1 MDVLI
6 PVLLCIFVVAL
17 LYASVGHGGA
27 SGYLAIM
34 TLFGFE
40 PQFLR
45 SSALLLNIFVS
56 GIAFYQYHRK
66 GYFKWNIFLPF
77 AAASIPAA
85 FLGGFISID
94 PVIYRKVLGVCLL
107 IAVFRM
113 TFFFVKRSVDK
124 KSFSLYAGLIIGTV
138 FGLISGVIGVGG
150 GIFLSPL
157 LLLMHWADM
166 KETAAVSALFIF
178 VNSIAGMTGIL
189 TAGTNLYPQIFIL
202 VLAAVIGGVVGSHF
216 GSLKFPEKILKYVLS
231 LVLVFASV
239 KLFLT

>member
-6 PVLLCIFVVAL
+6 PLLLSIFIVAL

-66 GYFKWNIFLPF
+66 GYFKWNLFLPF
-77 AAASIPAA
+77 AAASVPAA
-85 FLGGFISID
+85 FLGGLISID
-94 PVIYRKVLGVCLL
+94 PDIYRKVLGVCLL

-113 TFFFVKRSVDK
+113 VFFFDNKSVDK
-124 KSFSLYAGLIIGTV
+124 KSFSIYAGLIIGAF
-138 FGLISGVIGVGG
+138 FGLVSGVIGVGG

-157 LLLMHWADM
+157 ILLMHWADM
-166 KETAAVSALFIF
+166 KETVAVSALFIF
-178 VNSIAGMTGIL
+178 VNSIAGMVGVL
-189 TAGTNLYPQIFIL
+189 TADTNLYPQIFIL
-202 VLAAVIGGVVGSHF
+202 VLAAVIGGLVGSHL
-216 GSLKFPEKILKYVLS
+216 GSVKLPEKILKYVLS